1 MSDEVKATFNLQLV
15 SQIILKWKFQQAG
28 STLIFLAD
36 IDNNYQI
43 KCRKLFWIYILFN
56 IKCLSN

>member
-1 MSDEVKATFNLQLV
+1 MSHKVKATFNLQLV
-15 SQIILKWKFQQAG
+15 SQIILKWKFQQG

-56 IKCLSN
+56 IKYLSN